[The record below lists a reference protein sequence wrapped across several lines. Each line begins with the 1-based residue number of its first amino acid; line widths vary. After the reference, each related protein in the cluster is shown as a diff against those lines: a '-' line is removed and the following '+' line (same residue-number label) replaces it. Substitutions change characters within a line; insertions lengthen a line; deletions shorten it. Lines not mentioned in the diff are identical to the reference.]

1 MEALLTKLSF
11 VLSIGLQI
19 VILLVLILRRLQR
32 RLPWFLIYI
41 AYELT
46 ETGLRFGVAGN
57 KTLYFYV
64 YWLTAVGGVV
74 LSVLA
79 VRESFLNVFG
89 VYTRFRWFTR
99 IVWGC
104 VGLALLYA
112 AFRAWFSPPVHASRW
127 GIVVADLELAVNY
140 SLAFVGIL
148 YFILVRFQ
156 KIREHQWESAIISGF
171 STIGILSS
179 IAVLARSVFGPR
191 PFTQW
196 IEPMAFI
203 LAEIEW
209 VLVLGRS
216 EQETPKWVQKRELT
230 IDDLTR
236 LDQYIKALERI
247 LGRH

>member
-1 MEALLTKLSF
+1 MEALLNKF
-11 VLSIGLQI
+11 VLALSIGLQV
-19 VILLVLILRRLQR
+19 VILFVLIKRRLLRRFF
-32 RLPWFLIYI
+32 WFSIYI
-41 AYELT
+41 GYVLIEAA
-46 ETGLRFGVAGN
+46 LRLSVAGN
-57 KTLYFYV
+57 IGLYFKI
-64 YWLTAVGGVV
+64 YWLTDIGTVIFA
-74 LSVLA
+74 VLA

-104 VGLALLYA
+104 VGMALLYSVY
-112 AFRAWFSPPVHASRW
+112 RAWVLPPVNASRL
-127 GIVVADLELAVNY
+127 GAVVADLELAVNY

-148 YFILVRFQ
+148 YFLFVKFQ

-191 PFTQW
+191 PFTKW
-196 IEPMAFI
+196 IEPVAYI

-209 VLVLGRS
+209 ALVLGRP
-216 EQETPKWVQKRELT
+216 ERETPKWVQKRELT

-236 LDQYIKALERI
+236 LDQYIRALERI

>member
-1 MEALLTKLSF
+1 MEALLNKF
-11 VLSIGLQI
+11 VLALSIGLQ
-19 VILLVLILRRLQR
+19 VIILFVLIKRRLLRRFF
-32 RLPWFLIYI
+32 WFSIYI
-41 AYELT
+41 GYVLIEAA
-46 ETGLRFGVAGN
+46 LRLSVVGN

-112 AFRAWFSPPVHASRW
+112 AFRAWFSPPVNASRW

-156 KIREHQWESAIISGF
+156 KIKEHQWESAIISGF

-196 IEPMAFI
+196 IEPMAYL

-209 VLVLGRS
+209 ALVLGRP
-216 EQETPKWVQKRELT
+216 ERETPKWVQKRELT